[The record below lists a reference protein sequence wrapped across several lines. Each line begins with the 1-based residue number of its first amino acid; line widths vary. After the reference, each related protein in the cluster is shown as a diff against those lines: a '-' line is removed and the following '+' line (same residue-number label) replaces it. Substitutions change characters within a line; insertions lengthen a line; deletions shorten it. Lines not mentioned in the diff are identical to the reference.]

1 MVTFSVMFN
10 LFLFSTVSILLLR
23 YIFKDNKVILQLDT
37 RFLLVCMLVI
47 MCRLLV
53 PVEFPLTNS
62 IAFSGLYYPEFCRF
76 LRNTV
81 DITTPGGIR
90 VRTVLEMIWLFGSL
104 IAFVWLVKSYWGI
117 RMEMKTY
124 KEVKNAHVIGLMEK
138 VNRQYR
144 HPVAFRVLNMEGGS
158 TPCVFGI
165 FKPCIMIPDIEVT
178 EKELEFIF
186 THEMKHFYRGDL
198 WIKLFCEIF
207 KVVYWFN
214 PFAYLL
220 CRLVAQ
226 TQEINVD
233 FSIMRKLT
241 EKETLDY
248 SAFLIRL
255 TRDREK
261 RKKNRKWLMAFQTES
276 SILISKRVKLMMDNL
291 EISTK
296 RTIASVMLSIAM
308 VGLIAVCPNVIILEP
323 YSIPEEDARE
333 SVGLRED
340 KMFYLKNEDG
350 TYSLYI
356 SGEYTT
362 RIAERFD
369 ESIPLYFNLEEAN
382 KNE

>member
-37 RFLLVCMLVI
+37 RFLLVCMLLI

-62 IAFSGLYYPEFCRF
+62 IALSGLYYPELCRF
-76 LRNTV
+76 LRNTAE
-81 DITTPGGIR
+81 TTVPGGIR
-90 VRTVLEMIWLFGSL
+90 VRTVLQMIWLIGSL
-104 IAFVWLVKSYWGI
+104 IAFVRLVKSYWGI
-117 RMEMKTY
+117 RKEMKTY
-124 KEVKNAHVIGLMEK
+124 KEVRNDHVLGLMEK

-144 HPVAFRVLNMEGGS
+144 HPAAFRVLNMEGGS
-158 TPCVFGI
+158 TPCVFGL

-220 CRLVAQ
+220 CRLVTQ

-241 EKETLDY
+241 KKETLDY

-276 SILISKRVKLMMDNL
+276 SVLISKRIKLMMDNL
-291 EISTK
+291 EISTR
-296 RTIASVMLSIAM
+296 RTIASVVLSIAM
-308 VGLIAVCPNVIILEP
+308 VGLIAVCPNVFILEP

-340 KMFYLKNEDG
+340 AVYYLQSEDG
-350 TYSLYI
+350 SYRLYI
-356 SGEYTT
+356 DGKYTT
-362 RIAERFD
+362 TVDTIFD
-369 ESIPLYFNLEEAN
+369 DNIPVYFNAEEA
-382 KNE
+382 K